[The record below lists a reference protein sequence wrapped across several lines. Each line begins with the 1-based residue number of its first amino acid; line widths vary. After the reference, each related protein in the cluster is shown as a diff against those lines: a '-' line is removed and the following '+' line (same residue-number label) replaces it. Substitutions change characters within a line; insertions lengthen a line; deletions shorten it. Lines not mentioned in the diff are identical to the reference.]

1 MKVLLFALLAAI
13 SYAQTGEV
21 DLTTSEV
28 ASGGTGES
36 GDANSTDRQCNAN
49 DVDRTDVCSPRVCD
63 SNGAYYSIEVE
74 CNYSGTPCS
83 CCGTCENLGVYL
95 RGPVSILKD
104 NPDASTIF
112 LSECSAKL
120 HPARCLAID
129 PKFYDQGVLH
139 VEFQA
144 NKQQLGQVR
153 SFLAT
158 GGFSLP
164 SFIGPYS
171 VVHPLVPHG
180 PAGGG
185 ANGGGSGS
193 GSVPQTTS
201 AIGNMFDAPA
211 GLTAPRM
218 CAMQTRQECYG
229 AALTTEGEPSVCGW
243 SPQGMCGAVLIDEEP
258 SEGDICHM
266 KLNFWTCFGMA
277 NGGSSDRICVWNPTF
292 GRCVGGELDQEP
304 GDGPAMPPA
313 AGAAGAFNSGAFAG
327 VFDQIANTYFGAGA
341 GNQMNLQ
348 QSHSQDHKS
357 SFDWRVV
364 TLGTFGLLGGF
375 LAALSMK
382 PILQKN

>member
-1 MKVLLFALLAAI
+1 MATPKL
-13 SYAQTGEV
+13 EV
-21 DLTTSEV
+21 DGTTAE
-28 ASGGTGES
+28 AAQGE
-36 GDANSTDRQCNAN
+36 GDGNYTDRQCNAN

-63 SNGAYYSIEVE
+63 SNGQYYSIEVE
-74 CNYSGTPCS
+74 CSYSLTPCT

-95 RGPVSILKD
+95 RGPTAILKD

-153 SFLAT
+153 TFLAT

-171 VVHPLVPHG
+171 VVHPIVPHSG
-180 PAGGG
+180 AGG
-185 ANGGGSGS
+185 ASNGS
-193 GSVPQTTS
+193 GSVP
-201 AIGNMFDAPA
+201 PPP
-211 GLTAPRM
+211 GLNRPRP
-218 CAMQTRQECYG
+218 CGAQRRQECYG

-243 SPQGMCGAVLIDEEP
+243 SPQGVCGAVLIDEEP
-258 SEGDICHM
+258 SEGDICAM
-266 KLNFWTCFGMA
+266 KRNFWTCFGMA
-277 NGGSSDRICVWNPTF
+277 NSGSSDRICVWNPTL
-292 GRCVGGELDQEP
+292 RTCVGGELDQEP
-304 GDGPAMPPA
+304 GDGPPMAPPPA
-313 AGAAGAFNSGAFAG
+313 AGAGAGGFGAGGFGAGSFSG
-327 VFDQIANTYFGAGA
+327 VFDQIANGYFGGAGRQ

-348 QSHSQDHKS
+348 QSHSQNHKS

-375 LAALSMK
+375 FAALSIK
-382 PILQKN
+382 PFLQ